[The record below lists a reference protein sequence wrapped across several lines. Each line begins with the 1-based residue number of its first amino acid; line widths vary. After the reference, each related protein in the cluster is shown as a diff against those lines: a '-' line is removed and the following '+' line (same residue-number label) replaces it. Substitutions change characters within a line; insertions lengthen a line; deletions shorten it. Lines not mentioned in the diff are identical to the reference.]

1 MKKYISLALITMMIL
16 SCAAITG
23 CASSAPAAAK
33 FDTQTYTR
41 SYAYYED
48 GREGDVIDAVVC
60 DLTFISE
67 TEYLYT
73 ETTVIAHVGAG
84 RQVTNWTYSLR
95 GTYKTGAVDED
106 EMTKEVTLTAP
117 TTGSMVMNGAIT
129 TSAEDAE
136 ILSYNFP
143 LNVTINYGTN
153 VFTVPEA

>member
-1 MKKYISLALITMMIL
+1 MKKILSLALIAMMIL
-16 SCAAITG
+16 SCAALAG
-23 CASSAPAAAK
+23 CGGSKYEA
-33 FDTQTYTR
+33 QTYTR

-106 EMTKEVTLTAP
+106 EMTKEVTLSAP

-153 VFTVPEA
+153 VFTAPEA